1 MSIQDFLQATASGNA
16 LEAQTAL
23 ADVLST
29 KAFESLQDRKVEL
42 AQNLFNTADM
52 NEEVEQIDEISQ
64 GLKDRYIE
72 KAGKEHAKNI
82 DRYERAA
89 NRGDHKKANYY
100 DDKIARREYGLSLA
114 TKNEEFELDE
124 GIDTHI
130 KLGKK
135 VKNPDGGH
143 DQTVHYK
150 GKKIGHI
157 GSYEHPSGTKYYADH
172 HESESDITG
181 SRSAKE
187 ALGDLRALHADHLRP
202 FKD

>member
-23 ADVLST
+23 ADVLSA

-52 NEEVEQIDEISQ
+52 NEEVE
-64 GLKDRYIE
+64 
-72 KAGKEHAKNI
+72 
-82 DRYERAA
+82 
-89 NRGDHKKANYY
+89 
-100 DDKIARREYGLSLA
+100 
-114 TKNEEFELDE
+114 LDE

-130 KLGKK
+130 KMGKK
-135 VKNPDGGH
+135 VKNSDGGH

-157 GSYEHPSGTKYYADH
+157 GSYEHPSGTKYYAVH
-172 HESESDITG
+172 HDSESDITG